1 MDFKES
7 KIHDIQRKSDYVYDI
22 LQKTPSWI
30 ITWGNS
36 FFLVFLLL
44 LILLAHF
51 IQYPDTIIAETT
63 IRMKNPP
70 ITVDSEKAASIEHIY
85 YQNGTSVKKGD
96 IVIKLESRANWNDI
110 QELEKQIISFKE
122 TNDFS
127 TYVDFEFEKK
137 YVLGELSIIYS
148 ELLKEYD
155 DFKHFISNDNTLKK
169 VNYLEKEISN
179 IVLLNQSLQ
188 KQEALFEKKFKL
200 SKKNLTRNK
209 KLNTKGVI
217 SDQENEKVE
226 ANYLTESRQLESF
239 KTNQINNQVKII
251 QLRSTTNEL
260 LTQKNEELVNWEN
273 RLKEKVNRIINEIEV
288 WKEQFLIEA
297 PISGKVS
304 IGKNIVADYHVHEHE
319 TVFNIIP
326 IGKQEIIG
334 LAEMPVANSGEIQLG
349 NKVQIR
355 LKAFPYQEYGILTSE
370 VKDIALLP
378 KESEIGTINI
388 LELELPSNL
397 TTTYGKEIPFS
408 NGMTATALI
417 IKERKSLLQR
427 IFDQLFSIFSDS

>member
-1 MDFKES
+1 MDS
-7 KIHDIQRKSDYVYDI
+7 KKSKVHDIQRKSDYVYDV

-70 ITVDSEKAASIEHIY
+70 ISVNSKKSELIEHIY
-85 YQNGTSVKKGD
+85 FKNGTQIEKGD
-96 IVIKLESRANWNDI
+96 IVVKLESRANWKDI
-110 QELEKQIISFKE
+110 QELEKHIKSFKE
-122 TNDFS
+122 IRDFS
-127 TYVDFEFEKK
+127 KHIDFEFKKK
-137 YVLGELSIIYS
+137 YVLGELSLVYS
-148 ELLKEYD
+148 GFLKEYD

-179 IVLLNQSLQ
+179 IVLLNRSLQ
-188 KQEALFEKKFKL
+188 KQEVLFEKEIKL
-200 SKKNLTRNK
+200 SQKNLARNK

-251 QLRSTTNEL
+251 QLRSTANEL
-260 LTQKNEELVNWEN
+260 LTQKNEELVNWKN
-273 RLKEKVNRIINEIEV
+273 RLEEKISQVVDEIEI
-288 WKEQFLIEA
+288 WKKQFLFES
-297 PISGKVS
+297 PIAGKVS
-304 IGKNIVADYHVHEHE
+304 FEKKIVVNYQVRADEN
-319 TVFNIIP
+319 VFNVIP
-326 IGKQEIIG
+326 TGQQEIIG
-334 LAEMPVANSGEIQLG
+334 LAEMPIVNSGKIQQG

-355 LKAFPYQEYGILTSE
+355 LKAFPYQEYGILTSK

-378 KESEIGTINI
+378 KESEIGTIHI

-397 TTTYGKEIPFS
+397 RTNYGKEIPFS

-427 IFDQLFSIFSDS
+427 VFDQLFSIFSDS